1 MVIYLSAKEIL
12 NNDPPPFLAPGL
24 YYKTNYLLTCFL
36 GNLLFWQK
44 LRRHWKRRQ
53 LKWLWFHKYCRCNT
67 QNTSTFVLQLSVI
80 FKGPGWTPGKPR
92 LGDPGDIP
100 EVCDEF
106 VFFVNCSILYFF
118 YMYLFMFLISYL
130 LPQVENPIRKYDSCL
145 SSWGN
150 LYVLVHFVVAIIA
163 YQMLIARRMVR
174 EACWVIFTQLCTC
187 LWLQEWL
194 TRNQFSVF

>member
-1 MVIYLSAKEIL
+1 MAKIKKIL
-12 NNDPPPFLAPGL
+12 KTETVKN
-24 YYKTNYLLTCFL
+24 YYN
-36 GNLLFWQK
+36 
-44 LRRHWKRRQ
+44 
-53 LKWLWFHKYCRCNT
+53 CNT
-67 QNTSTFVLQLSVI
+67 QSTSTFVLQLSVI

-187 LWLQEWL
+187 L
-194 TRNQFSVF
+194 

>member
-1 MVIYLSAKEIL
+1 MT
-12 NNDPPPFLAPGL
+12 PPPLLAPGL
-24 YYKTNYLLTCFL
+24 CYKTNYLLTCFL

-44 LRRHWKRRQ
+44 LRRYWKRRQ
-53 LKWLWFHKYCRCNT
+53 LKNDYDCNT
-67 QNTSTFVLQLSVI
+67 QSTSTFVLQLSVI
-80 FKGPGWTPGKPR
+80 FQGPGWTPGKPR

-106 VFFVNCSILYFF
+106 VFFVNCSILHFL
-118 YMYLFMFLISYL
+118 YMYLFLSLLSCL

-150 LYVLVHFVVAIIA
+150 LYVLVHFVVAIVA

-174 EACWVIFTQLCTC
+174 
-187 LWLQEWL
+187 
-194 TRNQFSVF
+194 